1 MLKQSLARG
10 IFLGVVALIFAVNAL
25 RYPVGELA
33 RAGPGLFPLIVSG
46 LLLLLAALTIVQS
59 RLEASQPLSFDLKNI
74 ALIMVSLV
82 LFVVTSELVNMAA
95 AIVVLVFVAGIAAAD
110 YSWKRSLKI
119 AAALVLVAFA
129 FQRLLGL
136 DLRLM

>member
-95 AIVVLVFVAGIAAAD
+95 AIVVLVFVAGFAAAD